1 MITLKPG
8 QWEPVLER
16 IKAEY
21 PTSVWAIQ
29 WKRREVLGFTVRR
42 GDGWTRK
49 GINPTT
55 GQPYFKRES
64 WVYLDFWDDAK
75 ETFFRLKYL

>member
-8 QWEPVLER
+8 QWEPILER
-16 IKAEY
+16 IKTEY
-21 PTSVWAIQ
+21 SLSVWVIS
-29 WKRREVLGFTVRR
+29 WRRREVLGFSVRH
-42 GDGWTRK
+42 GVKWIQK

-55 GQPYFKRES
+55 GKPYYKQES
-64 WVYLDFWDDAK
+64 WVYLDFYDDAK